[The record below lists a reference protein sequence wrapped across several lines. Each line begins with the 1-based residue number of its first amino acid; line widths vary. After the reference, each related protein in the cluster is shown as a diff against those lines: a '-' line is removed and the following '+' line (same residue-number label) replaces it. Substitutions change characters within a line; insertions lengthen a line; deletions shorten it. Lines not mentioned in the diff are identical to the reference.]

1 MAGGCDNKWTISIS
15 SRNIL
20 FAVLGW
26 SYEVILETFI
36 YQWGF
41 TNRGVLFGIWS
52 RSNVL
57 FALSWEIDE
66 KKRY

>member
-1 MAGGCDNKWTISIS
+1 MDYFNKLQKYFICFV
-15 SRNIL
+15 L
-20 FAVLGW
+20 YAVLGW

-57 FALSWEIDE
+57 FALSWEIGLILLNQ
-66 KKRY
+66 